1 MKLPD
6 EGGVYE
12 FKSAPFLSQS
22 IPGPKNSFS
31 GSSWTIFYK
40 SFEKNEKSQFWGS
53 GGPLKVKNHP
63 KNHSFPLIFP
73 YRFIKEK
80 PPSPTLRAPPDR
92 KNQDFSKMLNC
103 S

>member
-12 FKSAPFLSQS
+12 FKSALFSSQS
-22 IPGPKNSFS
+22 TPRPKIPFS
-31 GSSWTIFYK
+31 CSSWTIFYK
-40 SFEKNEKSQFWGS
+40 SFGIFEKSQFWGP
-53 GGPLKVKNHP
+53 GGLLKDKNHP
-63 KNHSFPLIFP
+63 KNHYFPLIFP

-80 PPSPTLRAPPDR
+80 PSSPTLRRPPDQ
-92 KNQDFSKMLNC
+92 KNQDFSKMLNF